1 MATFLQ
7 GATDFFPPEQLFTPN
22 WSLIQQGLMVK
33 QSAYDKGFAQL
44 SGTARAVIDSPL
56 LNKYTKEAR
65 KQILADA
72 EQALKD
78 LPNLDL
84 SLPQNAAEAS
94 SLFRPFYEDENILFD
109 MMQTKRY
116 MSERQRGM
124 DLAKS
129 SKEEDRNR
137 YWTYGIQD
145 LDNWAEEF
153 SDLSVD
159 KLKDNPARSYIAKP
173 NVDDKILK
181 LFSEGKLKTSY
192 DQLTGEFKF
201 TYENGEPLRDPI
213 TNLYLSQAEN
223 DPEAMAGFGVIGRVK
238 RAAFIKDNVANGRYA
253 TREEAAAAHDNALVV
268 DYYNTQKAIYDQTK
282 DALSKIENDY
292 NNYKQKADNNLIIP
306 GTEEFTKAVKV
317 TQLYNRLK
325 GRADKIAGD
334 IFSVG
339 NNPPAYLNRILG
351 NPTAYLADV
360 ALRKQAIDLATS
372 LSQFGSTKIDLD
384 PRYEKLTIPAM
395 LADIKLE
402 KDKQLEQFKTG
413 EAIRKQELEYELKL
427 KYGIPLSGDGS
438 GTSTDASGKTVRTG
452 SGIIRSTDVPY
463 VEEFAAGAGVQDKTK
478 FETTNAY
485 GSFDDKVNDIRD
497 KVVTDKLAFIEAI
510 LKPDEIK
517 TIDGDPIP
525 MNKRWDMINMRISP
539 QKLSQ
544 PSSDFTSQS
553 LLSSYGSNKAKWQ
566 GIAPTSLDEIQAR
579 SKYKNEFD
587 RLYDLAMDRYKSWEQ
602 TGTNIPQYLAA
613 ADRLARIKNQDNLW
627 TAAIQW
633 KKEKLSEVIN
643 NLTGSYPD
651 KATEFKA
658 MFNGTSLVDSP
669 TQYIDNVKALATDA
683 DVQTLKQ
690 TFLDR
695 ANIIRSRMARDR
707 DQPGD
712 AAEYKKLND
721 ALSLNKNDFLTL
733 YIAENQAKFLN
744 TYNQNLETVKQTWNE
759 RGNEFNYF
767 STFDQKGGG
776 MYGRAATFT
785 SLNTEMNEKAD
796 QYIESLFKTISMADL
811 GAAGGYSQDKVKI
824 DYSEGKVNPNKVT
837 SRLDAQALLAKLKPE
852 ILNTIKLGVTKQGQ
866 TIPVMTFTTNQVAG
880 NNPDWSA
887 YTLKFDNKW
896 IDGNIG
902 TKEKSGLLTKDDA
915 ENLRKGGITI
925 YVKKKNTDGSPFD
938 VSLAA
943 QNATIGEVDL
953 LLNAG
958 NGSIKEEIAP
968 GYSFQI
974 SRLSTGGY
982 DIITNFNRG
991 SSDKLGAIVETP
1003 ISERQTVDANTDI
1016 NELYYQLLNGIR
1028 TLMIGNADARR
1039 RVETSRTQNPAIPKA
1054 SWNDILKAANQ

>member
-201 TYENGEPLRDPI
+201 TYENGEALRDPI

-633 KKEKLSEVIN
+633 KKEKLGEVIN

-651 KATEFKA
+651 KAFIYKA
-658 MFNGTSLVDSP
+658 MLDGANITESP
-669 TQYIDNVKALATDA
+669 ERFIEIISKDPALAQNA
-683 DVQTLKQ
+683 AALV
-690 TFLDR
+690 
-695 ANIIRSRMARDR
+695 
-707 DQPGD
+707 PG
-712 AAEYKKLND
+712 KID
-721 ALSLNKNDFLTL
+721 ALKNERQSLNKYIMNYGDPNGNYTSQIRAIDAQLANPTSLALNELRNQYNKYKNDIML
-733 YIAENQAKFLN
+733 
-744 TYNQNLETVKQTWNE
+744 TWNE

-824 DYSEGKVNPNKVT
+824 DYSEGKVNPDKVT
-837 SRLDAQALLAKLKPE
+837 SRLDAQALLTKLKPE